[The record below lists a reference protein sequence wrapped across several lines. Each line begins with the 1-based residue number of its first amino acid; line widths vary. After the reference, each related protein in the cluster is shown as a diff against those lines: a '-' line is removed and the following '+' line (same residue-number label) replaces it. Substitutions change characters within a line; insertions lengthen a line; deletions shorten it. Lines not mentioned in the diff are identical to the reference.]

1 MTNLNPQN
9 YLNSIKETAAANTA
23 QSQAFAEKQMAFNAE
38 QAALNRQWQENMS
51 NTAHQREVKDLIA
64 AGLNPILATGGQG
77 AAVPSGATAVGA
89 SGKVDES
96 YGQALAGY
104 ATSLINTAANL
115 EMAKISASATLGAAS
130 ASAAASRYNADQNLS
145 AALQTSSKNLISNIL
160 SSKISASA
168 NRYSAYKSYS
178 ATKYKA
184 DKDEYIKA
192 NFPST
197 SWGFASSVLNGLGN
211 FADKIFSIF

>member
-96 YGQALAGY
+96 YGSALAGY
-104 ATSLINTAANL
+104 LTSLIN
-115 EMAKISASATLGAAS
+115 SATAINTANISREAMLGSSAMSSSATRYAA
-130 ASAAASRYNADQNLS
+130 AQSAAASRYGADRS
-145 AALQTSSKNLISNIL
+145 AFASIYGSNKSS
-160 SSKISASA
+160 SAQ
-168 NRYSAYKSYS
+168 RYSADQSYNS
-178 ATKYKA
+178 MKYKLQH
-184 DKDEYIKA
+184 D
-192 NFPST
+192 
-197 SWGFASSVLNGLGN
+197 GSSLGSMFN
-211 FADKIFSIF
+211 IAVRDLFKGW